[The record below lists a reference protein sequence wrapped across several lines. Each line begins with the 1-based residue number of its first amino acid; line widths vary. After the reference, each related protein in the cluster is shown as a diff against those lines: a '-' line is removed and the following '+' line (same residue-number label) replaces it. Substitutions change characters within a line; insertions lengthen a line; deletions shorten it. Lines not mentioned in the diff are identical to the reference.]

1 MCGIMLQS
9 TRIGDLRLAW
19 MLAKRDLSNRYA
31 ASYFGFVWTIG
42 VPLVYA
48 LINIVVFSMMMRG
61 RMGDR
66 YADVPFTVF
75 YFIALSQWIL
85 FAEAVP
91 RSANIIREYSYLLKT
106 RVGFP
111 AWIIPILPIASAMV
125 TQLVVVSLGL
135 ACMAVNNIVPS
146 SAAALFL
153 VVMACTLILTL
164 GVSYFV
170 AAISVYVPDMTQ
182 MVPIVVTMLFWLT
195 PILYPPAMLEGAP
208 AIVEHLIITFNPFY
222 YLTEAARLAVLGSV
236 ESVWPKLLVPLLFGL
251 FALVF
256 GHWVFRKLR
265 PGFTDVL

>member
-1 MCGIMLQS
+1 MWQG
-9 TRIGDLRLAW
+9 TRINDLHLAW
-19 MLAKRDLSNRYA
+19 VLARRDLSNRYA

-91 RSANIIREYSYLLKT
+91 RSAGIVREYSYLLRT

-111 AWIIPILPIASAMV
+111 AWIIPILPLASAAV
-125 TQLVVVSLGL
+125 TQLVVISLGI
-135 ACMAVNNIVPS
+135 ASMVANDIIPSTSAV
-146 SAAALFL
+146 LFIF
-153 VVMACTLILTL
+153 VTACTVILTL
-164 GVSYFV
+164 GVSYIV
-170 AAISVYVPDMTQ
+170 AAISVYVPDMSQ
-182 MVPIVVTMLFWLT
+182 AVPIFVTMLFWLT
-195 PILYPPAMLEGAP
+195 PILYPPSMLEGAP
-208 AIVEHLIITFNPFY
+208 AIVRHLILTFNPFY
-222 YLTEAARLAVLGSV
+222 YLTETARLAVLGTI
-236 ESVWPKLLVPLLFGL
+236 EPVWPKLLVPF
-251 FALVF
+251 VF
-256 GHWVFRKLR
+256 GVSVLVVGHWIFRKLR